1 MPTTNSIT
9 LLNICRVI
17 EQTPDEGLLAIDRDA
32 LAATTKALKAL
43 RQEVERTRNSQGAV
57 FYWAAWEDCSA
68 GAPRHELY
76 RSQKA
81 CSTELCL
88 VVSWQGRFVVC
99 DDLGGLGDLRVT
111 SF

>member
-43 RQEVERTRNSQGAV
+43 RQEVERTLQRLARIDREIAQSERIA
-57 FYWAAWEDCSA
+57 E
-68 GAPRHELY
+68 
-76 RSQKA
+76 
-81 CSTELCL
+81 
-88 VVSWQGRFVVC
+88 
-99 DDLGGLGDLRVT
+99 
-111 SF
+111 